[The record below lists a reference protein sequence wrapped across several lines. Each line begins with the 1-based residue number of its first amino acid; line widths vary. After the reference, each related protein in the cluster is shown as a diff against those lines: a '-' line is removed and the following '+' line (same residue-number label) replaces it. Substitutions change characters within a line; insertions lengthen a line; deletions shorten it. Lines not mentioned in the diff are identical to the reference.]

1 MIIPTAEPF
10 FLPGRI
16 AKSPVGCL
24 LIHGF
29 TGAPKEMRWM
39 GEYLAQQGFS
49 VLGVRL
55 AGHATCLQDMIRM
68 RYTDWM
74 VSVEDGFYLLSGT
87 SQRIFLIG
95 LSMGG
100 ILSLL
105 MSTHLP
111 VAGVIAMATPY
122 RLPLDYPL
130 WFIQLASLFLRFQP
144 KTKEAPDAG
153 WYDKEAFSQHVS
165 YPQNPMRSG
174 VELKKLVTNMQ
185 AALPQVSVPVLLV
198 HSRDDTTVPPDD
210 MSRIYAQLGTS
221 DKAMLWVEGGGHV
234 ITEEPTRQRVFEAA
248 SGFIHRVTGVTR

>member
-1 MIIPTAEPF
+1 
-10 FLPGRI
+10 
-16 AKSPVGCL
+16 
-24 LIHGF
+24 
-29 TGAPKEMRWM
+29 M

-55 AGHATCLQDMIRM
+55 AGHATCPQDMIRM

-105 MSTHLP
+105 MSTRLP

-130 WFIQLASLFLRFQP
+130 WVIQLASLFLRFQP
-144 KTKEAPDAG
+144 KTKEAPDAS
-153 WYDKEAFSQHVS
+153 WYDKKAFAQHVS
-165 YPQNPMRSG
+165 YPQRPVRSG
-174 VELKKLVTNMQ
+174 VELKKLVTHMQ

-198 HSRDDTTVPPDD
+198 HSRDDTTVPLDD

-221 DKAMLWVEGGGHV
+221 DKAMLWIEGGGHV

-248 SGFIHRVTGVTR
+248 SSFIHRVTGVTR